1 MVRQGWLRIHPACPE
16 PHDKQRGLVEST
28 AIRKVIVAG
37 RRGGKTTGMAI
48 LASRGLQ
55 RGCRVLYAGPT
66 AEQTDRFWYAVR
78 HYYQEDVA
86 AGRLVKSETK
96 RILEEPGVDENAP
109 RVRCK
114 TAFNADTL
122 RGDWGNLILLDEYSL
137 MSPDVDEVVLPMLLD
152 RGGVIVYG
160 GTPKR
165 KNHFFKKYAQA
176 IADTTGRWAAWHFTS
191 HDNPFLDAVT
201 LAEISQDLTEDGY
214 KQEIMAEFLE
224 GEGAVFRNIAAC
236 LHADRAPVT
245 GHHRAHRVVAGV
257 DWAKQADYTSISVVC
272 ADCRQELALDR
283 FNQIDYVFQR
293 GRLKALADKW
303 HVDDILAEEN
313 AIGVPIIEQLQR
325 DGLPVRPFMTT
336 ASSKPPLIE
345 SLALAFEREEVQW
358 LDNTVATMELEAY
371 ERKVSP
377 TTGRSSYSAPEGL
390 HDDTVIARA
399 LANHAR
405 LGAVGGPAFVY

>member
-55 RGCRVLYAGPT
+55 HGYRVLYAGPT
-66 AEQTDRFWYAVR
+66 AEQTDRFWYAMR

-201 LAEISQDLTEDGY
+201 LEEIGQDLTEDGY

-236 LHADRAPVT
+236 LHHQHTVV
-245 GHHRAHRVVAGV
+245 GHHRAHRVVMGV
-257 DWAKQADYTSISVVC
+257 DWGMQHDFTALSVVC
-272 ADCRQELALDR
+272 ADCGLELALDR
-283 FNQIDYVFQR
+283 FNKIGYAFQR
-293 GRLKALADKW
+293 GRLQAMADKW
-303 HVDDILAEEN
+303 RVTDILAEHNSMGE
-313 AIGVPIIEQLQR
+313 PIIEQLQR

-345 SLALAFEREEVQW
+345 SLALAFEREEAQW
-358 LDNTVATMELEAY
+358 LDDPIATMELEAY
-371 ERKVSP
+371 ERTVNAR
-377 TTGRSSYSAPEGL
+377 TGRSSYSAPEGL

-399 LANHAR
+399 LANWAR
-405 LGAVGGPAFVY
+405 LESTMGQVYVL